1 MCMHYVAKLQT
12 KQGFQTNFV
21 VLYFAT
27 EDIQIAKYL

>member
-21 VLYFAT
+21 VLHFAT
-27 EDIQIAKYL
+27 VDIQIVENL

>member
-12 KQGFQTNFV
+12 KQGFQTNFD

-27 EDIQIAKYL
+27 EDIQIVENL